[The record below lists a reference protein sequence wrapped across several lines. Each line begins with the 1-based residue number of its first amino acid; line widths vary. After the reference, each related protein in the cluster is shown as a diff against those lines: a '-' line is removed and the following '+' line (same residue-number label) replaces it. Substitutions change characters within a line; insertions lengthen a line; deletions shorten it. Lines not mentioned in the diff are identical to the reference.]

1 MKTKTK
7 FKDAGKLSD
16 KTLTN
21 IQKKYK
27 KNKCKK

>member
-7 FKDAGKLSD
+7 SKNAGKLSD
-16 KTLTN
+16 KTLLN